1 MVNDTLRCA
10 AFTVEGASPLGA
22 VAVGWAIVLDLY
34 IFVDNLV
41 VVPLYYCPHVFC
53 TTVADL
59 QRISVEHL
67 RQRVARGEMFVDKL
81 QEFLT

>member
-41 VVPLYYCPHVFC
+41 VVPFLEGGSFSDVLTSGQQSVKHVS
-53 TTVADL
+53 T
-59 QRISVEHL
+59 
-67 RQRVARGEMFVDKL
+67 
-81 QEFLT
+81 